1 VERATWLGVAHFFKE
16 VFMKRKVTN
25 KDFLDALKKHYE
37 AEVDK
42 NMVTLHLYLNNPM
55 AVADHE
61 TLLESMKMLTKQ
73 LADAQEALSTL
84 ETHFE

>member
-1 VERATWLGVAHFFKE
+1 
-16 VFMKRKVTN
+16 MKRKVKN

-42 NMVTLHLYLNNPM
+42 NMVTLQLYLNNPM

-61 TLLESMKMLTKQ
+61 TLLESMKMLTRQ
-73 LADAQEALSTL
+73 LAGAKEALSTL

>member
-1 VERATWLGVAHFFKE
+1 
-16 VFMKRKVTN
+16 MKIQVKN

-37 AEVDK
+37 AEIEK
-42 NMVTLHLYLNNPM
+42 NMATLKLYLNNPM

-61 TLLESMKMLTKQ
+61 TLLESMKMLTSQ
-73 LADAQEALSTL
+73 LTDAKDALDTL